1 MTKDYDF
8 REAEPRWAAYW
19 DELKIY
25 RFDPTSE
32 REIYSIDTP
41 PPTVSG
47 SLHIGHCFS
56 YTHTDAIARFWRMR
70 GKNVFYPMGF
80 DDNGLPTERFV
91 ERTHNVNARAMSRQD
106 FIALCLKTIQEQERE
121 FEWLWR
127 RLGLSVDWS
136 RCYTTI
142 GPLAQKISQKSFIDL
157 YRQGRIYRKEA
168 PTLWCPHCQTA
179 IAQAELEDRE
189 VESLFVEIPFELEG
203 EVVSL
208 RVATTRPELLPAC
221 VALFVHPDDRR
232 YKNLIGRRARTPI
245 FGESVP
251 ILADP
256 KADPRKG
263 TGIVMCCTFG
273 DTTDIAWWGEHQLP
287 LKLGI
292 ESDGTMS
299 AIAGPYAG
307 FSTYEARRKII
318 ADLEAQGKLLNKR
331 EIAHTVNVHER
342 CGIEIEFLIRPQ
354 WFLRIL
360 DLKDELVRMWEQIEW
375 VPEFMGKRYRHWV
388 ENLRWNWCL
397 SRQRPFGVPIPVW
410 VCTRCHE
417 VMLPEESQL
426 PIDPTQM
433 RPAKPCSR
441 CGSLDFDPECDVLDT
456 WATSSLTPQINS
468 HWGEPDELKLMPMD
482 MRPQAH
488 EIIRT
493 WAFYTIV
500 KALVHQRQIPW
511 KRAQISGWV
520 VTDQGK
526 LSKSKGGGPQDPLSL
541 IEKHSADTVRYWA
554 CRGRPGH
561 DTVYSEDVI
570 AEGRRLTIKLWNAT
584 RFASAHLQ
592 DFDAGSKPSLE
603 TIDRWVLSK
612 LARTITLVTQHFE
625 AGDYSSALAETERFF
640 WRDLCDNYI
649 EIVKNRLYQREDIGS
664 RRAAQYALY
673 HAMLSVL
680 KLCAPFVP
688 FVTEELYQAHFAH
701 RDGARSIHIS
711 RWPSWEPEWLDSAA
725 EKQGELAVVII
736 EAVRKEK
743 SLRKLSLAAPV
754 EKLIIH
760 VSSERQAQLE
770 PLISAIRDVTCAKT
784 VELSSS
790 DGGAIPI
797 AEGIA
802 LTILLSCVTAS

>member
-1 MTKDYDF
+1 MKDYDF
-8 REAEPRWAAYW
+8 TEAEPRWAACW
-19 DELKIY
+19 DKLGIY
-25 RFDPTSE
+25 RFDPADQ

-47 SLHIGHCFS
+47 SLHMGHCFS
-56 YTHTDAIARFWRMR
+56 YTHADAIARFWRMR

-91 ERTHNVNARAMSRQD
+91 ERTHGVNARAMPRHD

-121 FEWLWR
+121 FERLWR

-142 GPLAQKISQKSFIDL
+142 GPLAQKISQRSFIDL
-157 YRQGRIYRKEA
+157 YKQGWIYQKEA
-168 PTLWCPHCQTA
+168 PTIWCPHCQTA
-179 IAQAELEDRE
+179 IAQAELEDRD
-189 VESLFVEIPFELEG
+189 VQSLFVEIPFALEG
-203 EVVSL
+203 ETVSL
-208 RVATTRPELLPAC
+208 RVATTRPELLAAC
-221 VALFVHPDDRR
+221 VALFVHPNDPR

-245 FGESVP
+245 FGEIVP
-251 ILADP
+251 ILADS
-256 KADPRKG
+256 KADPNKG

-273 DTTDIAWWGEHQLP
+273 DTTDIAWWEEHQLP
-287 LKLGI
+287 LKLCI

-299 AIAGPYAG
+299 SIAGPYAG
-307 FSTYEARRKII
+307 LSIHQARQKII
-318 ADLEAQGKLLNKR
+318 ADLEAQGKLLSKSG
-331 EIAHTVNVHER
+331 ITHTVNVHER
-342 CGIEIEFLIRPQ
+342 CGTEIEFLVRPQ

-360 DLKDELVRMWEQIEW
+360 DLKDELLRMGEQIEW
-375 VPEFMGKRYRHWV
+375 VPAFMGKRYRHWV
-388 ENLRWNWCL
+388 KNLRWDWCL
-397 SRQRPFGVPIPVW
+397 SRQRPFGVPIPIW
-410 VCTRCHE
+410 FCTNCHE

-433 RPAKPCSR
+433 NPAKLCSR
-441 CGSLDFDPECDVLDT
+441 CGSSDFEPERDVLDT
-456 WATSSLTPQINS
+456 WATSSLTPQINMR
-468 HWGEPDELKLMPMD
+468 WGESDQLELLPMD

-500 KALVHQRQIPW
+500 KALLHHKKIPW

-520 VTDQGK
+520 VTEQGK
-526 LSKSKGGGPQDPLSL
+526 LSKSKGGGPQDPFSL
-541 IEKHSADTVRYWA
+541 IEKHSADAVRYWA

-561 DTVYSEDVI
+561 DTVCSEDII
-570 AEGRRLTIKLWNAT
+570 AEGRRLIIKLWNAV

-592 DFDAGSKPSLE
+592 DFDANYKPSLE

-612 LARTITLVTQHFE
+612 LARAITLATQHFE

-649 EIVKNRLYQREDIGS
+649 EIIKRRLYQREDRES

-680 KLCAPFVP
+680 KICAPFVP
-688 FVTEELYQAHFAH
+688 FITEELYQAHFAH
-701 RDGARSIHIS
+701 RDGAQSLHIS
-711 RWPSWEPEWLDSAA
+711 RWPSAAPEWLDSRA
-725 EKQGELAVVII
+725 EEQGELAIAII

-754 EKLIIH
+754 QELIIH
-760 VSSERQAQLE
+760 IKPSLKMQLE
-770 PLISAIRDVTCAKT
+770 SLISAIRDVTHAGR
-784 VELSSS
+784 VELSTAS
-790 DGGAIPI
+790 GGAIQV
-797 AEGIA
+797 AEGVA
-802 LTILLSCVTAS
+802 LTILLSFPTSS